1 MSAPPKKE
9 RPWCQHG
16 LNPELTRTLECG
28 PVYDYLKGDP
38 VAKQIEM
45 LVSGENLNPT
55 RDAMLSMPHFKG
67 YALHSEYG
75 YAADSWVAKLY
86 NQFKE
91 KNAGVEPQEP
101 LGVKVLIPEL
111 TCLPC
116 PDKIGE
122 NGSGIIGAY
131 PTFYTH
137 PSFHATKAPPPGA
150 IVMVEFADP
159 LNFGNGD
166 GGLYLGEV
174 DGQFRYTPP
183 GLGARELYATGYE
196 APIFAGAEEGE
207 HEVVSLARM
216 LINEAGFMPGA
227 RGRKVLASR
236 EQVAIAWAAMNR
248 REKYRGPAM
257 GPATITDV
265 VYSRLKT
272 GRAGPGP
279 VWSAGADFNAKL
291 NTAFAHA
298 GGRSSRVVQE
308 ALKLSRKVL
317 SGAEPNPIGRRTSYI
332 HIATQLKKGRKL
344 TDWLVPATAASE
356 GRWVVPM
363 GVARLLKADKELV
376 RIGCAERV
384 GGPIIVP
391 KSRLPEEGLAV
402 REPLTIGRATFV

>member
-1 MSAPPKKE
+1 MPKKE

-75 YAADSWVAKLY
+75 FAADSWVAKLY

-137 PSFHATKAPPPGA
+137 PSFHVTKAPPPGA
-150 IVMVEFADP
+150 VVMVEFADP
-159 LNFGNGD
+159 LNFGSGD

-174 DGQFRYTPP
+174 DGQFQYAPP
-183 GLGARELYATGYE
+183 GLGARELYAGGYE
-196 APIFAGAEEGE
+196 TPVFTGAEERE
-207 HEVVSLARM
+207 QEAVSLARM
-216 LINEAGFMPGA
+216 LIREAGFTSS
-227 RGRKVLASR
+227 KVFDSG
-236 EQVAIAWAAMNR
+236 EQAAIAWVAVNR
-248 REKYRGPAM
+248 RNQNRGPAM

-265 VYSRLKT
+265 VYSRLRR
-272 GRAGPGP
+272 GDGSPAS
-279 VWSAGADFNAKL
+279 VWSADASTNARL
-291 NTAFAHA
+291 NTAFATA
-298 GGRSSRVVQE
+298 GGRSSRVVQD
-308 ALKLSRKVL
+308 ALKLARRVL
-317 SGAEPNPIGRRTSYI
+317 SGVEPNPIGRRTAYI
-332 HIATQLKKGRKL
+332 HVATQLKEGKKIPA
-344 TDWLVPATAASE
+344 WLAPASPVSE
-356 GRWVVPM
+356 GRWVVPI
-363 GVARLLKADKELV
+363 GDAKLLRADKELV
-376 RIGCAERV
+376 ALGCAETP

-391 KSRLPEEGLAV
+391 ASRLPKEGKAF
-402 REPLTIGRATFV
+402 RPPITIGRATFV